1 MNDKAKYEVP
11 SGQLALSGP
20 VVRPDHASLP
30 IRGDIAHVALASR
43 YLVAAY
49 VVPIERTLA
58 RTAGLLAQPRA
69 DADVVG
75 TLAAGTRFEVLDI
88 AGAWAWGCLGPEGPT
103 GYLPL
108 AALEA

>member
-1 MNDKAKYEVP
+1 MNDQPKYQVP

-20 VVRPDHASLP
+20 VVRPDHGSLP

-49 VVPIERTLA
+49 VVPIVQTLVH
-58 RTAGLLAQPRA
+58 AGSLHAQPRA
-69 DADVVG
+69 DAEVVG
-75 TLAAGTRFEVLDI
+75 TLDAGTRFEVLDI

>member
-1 MNDKAKYEVP
+1 MNDKAKYVVP

-49 VVPIERTLA
+49 VVPIERTLVQP
-58 RTAGLLAQPRA
+58 GQLHVQPRA
-69 DADVVG
+69 DAEVVG
-75 TLAAGTRFEVLDI
+75 TLEAGTLFEVLDI
-88 AGAWAWGCLGPEGPT
+88 AGSWAWGCLGPEGPT

-108 AALEA
+108 TAFEA